1 MSSPAKRHSR
11 HVNCVDKKR
20 ALFSDISTAS
30 RPLLFRML
38 EAVRFTDN
46 VVPAPHSLDQLGEWG
61 AKTRRSNG
69 IGRSRW
75 LRSEHTSSSYI

>member
-1 MSSPAKRHSR
+1 MPSMARGPAKLRRARGANDISAETATSATYLST
-11 HVNCVDKKR
+11 DKKR
-20 ALFSDISTAS
+20 PLLCDISTAS

-61 AKTRRSNG
+61 AKNL
-69 IGRSRW
+69 I
-75 LRSEHTSSSYI
+75 E